1 MGYESPGFITTI
13 KPLKEQSMNI
23 GILGTGSVG
32 QILASK
38 LTSLN
43 HKVMLGTR
51 NVDEKL
57 ASQARDHFGNAPFSE
72 WYNLNKQISL
82 GTFAESAEFAEI
94 IINAT
99 EGLHSIDALQMAK
112 EENLKAKIIV
122 DISNPL
128 DFSKGMPPTLYPDL
142 SNTYSLGEEIQRTF
156 PESKVVKTLNTMWAG
171 LMVNPAM
178 INNGDH
184 TNFICGNDVNA
195 KERVKSIL
203 NEFGWKNENILDI
216 GDITSARGMEGILS
230 IWLRIMGIRQTGAFN
245 FKVVS

>member
-1 MGYESPGFITTI
+1 M
-13 KPLKEQSMNI
+13 KI

-32 QILASK
+32 QTLASK
-38 LTSLN
+38 FTSLN
-43 HKVMLGTR
+43 HQVMLGTR
-51 NVDEKL
+51 SVNEKL
-57 ASQARDHFGNAPFSE
+57 ASQERDHFGNAPFSE
-72 WYNLNKQISL
+72 WYNQNKQIKL
-82 GTFAESAEFAEI
+82 GTFAEAAEFAEI

-112 EENLKAKIIV
+112 KEDLKDKIIV

-128 DFSKGMPPTLYPDL
+128 DFSRGMPPTLYPEL
-142 SNTYSLGEEIQRTF
+142 SNTNSLGEEIQETF

-178 INNGDH
+178 INNSDH
-184 TNFICGNDVNA
+184 TNFICGNDVKA
-195 KERVKSIL
+195 KEKVKSIL

-216 GDITSARGMEGILS
+216 GDITSARGMEGILP
-230 IWLRIMGIRQTGAFN
+230 IWLRIMGVRQTGAFN

>member
-1 MGYESPGFITTI
+1 M
-13 KPLKEQSMNI
+13 KI

-32 QILASK
+32 QTLASK
-38 LTSLN
+38 FTSL
-43 HKVMLGTR
+43 HHQVMLGTR
-51 NVDEKL
+51 DVDEKL

-72 WYNLNKQISL
+72 WVNQNKQIDL
-82 GTFAESAEFAEI
+82 GTFAEAAEFAQI

-99 EGLHSIDALQMAK
+99 EGLHALNALKMAK
-112 EENLKAKIIV
+112 EENLMSKIIV

-142 SNTYSLGEEIQRTF
+142 SNTNSLGEEIQETF
-156 PESKVVKTLNTMWAG
+156 PGSKVVKTLNTMWAG

-184 TNFICGNDVNA
+184 TNFICGNDVEA
-195 KERVKSIL
+195 KEKVIILL
-203 NEFGWKNENILDI
+203 NEMGWKNENILDL
-216 GDITSARGMEGILS
+216 GDITSARGMEGILP
-230 IWLRIMGIRQTGAFN
+230 IWLRIMGVRQTGAFN